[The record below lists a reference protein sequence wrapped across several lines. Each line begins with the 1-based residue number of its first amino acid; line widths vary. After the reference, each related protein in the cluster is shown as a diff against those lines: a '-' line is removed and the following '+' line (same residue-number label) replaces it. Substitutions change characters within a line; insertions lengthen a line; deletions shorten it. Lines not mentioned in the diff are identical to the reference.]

1 MSYRIAVDIGGTFT
15 DLVAI
20 DDESGDI
27 LVDKSPSSAAD
38 PISAVLRVIEKAG
51 VPPSEVDLF
60 IHGTT
65 VSTNA
70 LIERKGTR
78 VAFITNTGFRD
89 VIFIQNANRRDLY
102 SLDWEKPRPL
112 AARFDCLEIDCRV
125 DSAGGVRQHLDPA
138 DIEKLIE
145 HLRAENIDSVAIS
158 FLFSYVNPVHELEL
172 ATRLRAAMPDLFI
185 SLSHEVYPRW
195 RENDR
200 GHTTIADAYL
210 KPMFSGY
217 LNNLEQGLEDAG
229 SPARL
234 LMMKSNGGVV
244 EAEAAALQPA
254 NFLVSGPVGGVLGGA
269 HFAQLAGIDD
279 LMTLDIGGTSCDV
292 SLVSQ
297 QELGRSASFEI
308 ELGMP
313 VGAPM
318 VDIRAIGAGGGS
330 IAWIDPGGLLRVG
343 PQSAASDPGP
353 ACYSQ
358 GGTDATLTDANLV
371 LGRLNAANFCGG
383 DIPLDEQLAKSAVK
397 ALADQ
402 LGEPLEQTAH
412 SMIDLANHNMVDAL
426 NVISV
431 ERGIDPRDYA
441 LVAFGG
447 AGALHAVA
455 IAQIIGISTVLI
467 PPYPGNTSTFGL
479 LTANLRSDL
488 STTLLIRSDE
498 QEAMSRLN
506 AALVPLRQRTI
517 EALRRDGYTGEPE
530 IEQKL
535 EMRYLGQNYH
545 RDIVIAPEAPLDA
558 AAFDDAIERFH
569 DDYAAFYGYSQRDD
583 IVEVVGL
590 VVTATGSRSG
600 RTVELKPRASDAD
613 AVRRPVYFRENGSM
627 DTRVTQREGLTVGEL
642 VEGPA
647 IIEESLST
655 TVVPPAAQVRVHE
668 SGSLLIETMSGA
680 S

>member
-1 MSYRIAVDIGGTFT
+1 
-15 DLVAI
+15 
-20 DDESGDI
+20 
-27 LVDKSPSSAAD
+27 
-38 PISAVLRVIEKAG
+38 
-51 VPPSEVDLF
+51 
-60 IHGTT
+60 
-65 VSTNA
+65 
-70 LIERKGTR
+70 
-78 VAFITNTGFRD
+78 
-89 VIFIQNANRRDLY
+89 
-102 SLDWEKPRPL
+102 
-112 AARFDCLEIDCRV
+112 
-125 DSAGGVRQHLDPA
+125 
-138 DIEKLIE
+138 
-145 HLRAENIDSVAIS
+145 
-158 FLFSYVNPVHELEL
+158 
-172 ATRLRAAMPDLFI
+172 MPELFI

-217 LNNLEQGLEDAG
+217 VDNLEQGLKDAG

-297 QELGRSASFEI
+297 QELGRAASFEI

-371 LGRLNAANFCGG
+371 LGRLNTANFCGG
-383 DIPLDEQLAKSAVK
+383 DIPLDEQLARSAVK
-397 ALADQ
+397 VLAHE

-412 SMIDLANHNMVDAL
+412 SIIDLANHNMVDAL

-455 IAQIIGISTVLI
+455 IAQIIGITTVLI

-506 AALVPLRQRTI
+506 AALVPLSQRTI

-545 RDIVIAPEAPLDA
+545 RDIVIAPEAPLDST
-558 AAFDDAIERFH
+558 AFDDAIERFH

-583 IVEVVGL
+583 VVEVVGL
-590 VVTATGSRSG
+590 VVTAIGSRSG
-600 RTVELKPRASDAD
+600 RTVELKPHASDAD
-613 AVRRPVYFRENGSM
+613 AARRAVYFRENGSTV
-627 DTRVTQREGLTVGEL
+627 TRVAQREGLTVGEL

-655 TVVPPAAQVRVHE
+655 TVVPPGARLRVHE
-668 SGSLLIETMSGA
+668 SGSLLIETMSGV